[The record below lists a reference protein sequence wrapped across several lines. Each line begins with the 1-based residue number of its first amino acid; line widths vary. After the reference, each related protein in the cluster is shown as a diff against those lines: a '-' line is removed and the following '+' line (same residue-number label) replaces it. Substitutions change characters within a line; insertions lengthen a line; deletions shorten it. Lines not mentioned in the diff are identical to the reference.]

1 MVHNNVDVANMQGK
15 LVRLPGWRNEKG
27 MKFSA
32 FKSNVFA
39 FGCKSDKH
47 LTNCHLNGKLLTSVQ
62 SVMYLGCL
70 PL

>member
-1 MVHNNVDVANMQGK
+1 MVHNNVDLANMQSK
-15 LVRLPGWRNEKG
+15 LDRLPGWIIEKG

-32 FKSNVFA
+32 FQSIVIA
-39 FGCKSDKH
+39 FGGKSDKH
-47 LTNCHLNGKLLTSVQ
+47 LTNYHVNGKLLTSVQ